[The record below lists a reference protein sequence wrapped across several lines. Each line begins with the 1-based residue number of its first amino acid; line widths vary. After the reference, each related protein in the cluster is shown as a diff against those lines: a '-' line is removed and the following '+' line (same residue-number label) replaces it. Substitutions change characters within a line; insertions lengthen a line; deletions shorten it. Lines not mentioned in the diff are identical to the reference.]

1 MAQINKP
8 VQGEVSVEDNQLVN
22 LLESAKGLGIKVAIP
37 LKFFKNELEG
47 FVTFPVY
54 LPVRTIFFP
63 ISLF

>member
-37 LKFFKNELEG
+37 LKFFKNGLEG

-54 LPVRTIFFP
+54 LPV
-63 ISLF
+63 